1 VKSSESGIYFYVQI
15 SNPATAPV
23 PLANGVLRYDHQVSN
38 IGGGMNLKT
47 GVFTAP
53 KAGLYTF
60 SFSMSKTGHEFDFMD
75 INLRVNGVRIGKAGA
90 GYGLSGNTAAM
101 QSTLKLK
108 KGDRIDLLKSRGTLN
123 RECKAHCHHFTGSLM
138 EEDLPAIMY

>member
-1 VKSSESGIYFYVQI
+1 MYYETRLVLESRLGYVDVKSSESGIYFYVQI

-75 INLRVNGVRIGKAGA
+75 INLRVNGVRIGKAGRVRPICEHDSHA
-90 GYGLSGNTAAM
+90 VHLEIEEEG
-101 QSTLKLK
+101 ST
-108 KGDRIDLLKSRGTLN
+108 
-123 RECKAHCHHFTGSLM
+123 
-138 EEDLPAIMY
+138 